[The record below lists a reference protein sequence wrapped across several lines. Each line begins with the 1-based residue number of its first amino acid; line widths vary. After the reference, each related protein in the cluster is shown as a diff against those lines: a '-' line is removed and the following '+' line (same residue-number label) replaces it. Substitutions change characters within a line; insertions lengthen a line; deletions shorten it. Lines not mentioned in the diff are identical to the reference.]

1 MNRTSK
7 PDILN
12 IVSWIFGILVFSIGV
27 VNTFWGND
35 AVFGIMII
43 LLSFVFFP
51 PVNSIFTKLTGFAIP
66 RIVKMILGLFIL
78 WAALGVGDLFPK
90 IGLMLKDLK

>member
-1 MNRTSK
+1 MTSK
-7 PDILN
+7 LNILN
-12 IVSWIFGILVFSIGV
+12 IVSWIFGLLVFSIGV

-35 AVFGIMII
+35 AGFGIMII

-51 PVNSIFTKLTGFAIP
+51 PVNNLFTKITGFAIP
-66 RIVKMILGLFIL
+66 KIVKMVLGLFIL

-90 IGLMLKDLK
+90 IALMLKDLK